1 MLLSSLLYTSLIVMS
16 KEIIVEFAAYL
27 KNAERSQSTVIAYS
41 KDLEQLMQYSEVEV
55 HLLDHAQLNEI
66 MQKMISELSFTPK
79 TISRKLNSFRMFYKF
94 LQENGK
100 ISHNPA
106 EKIDHPRFTP
116 KESRVLSSMEY
127 LALREVTRSNSRL
140 YMMIELMLQTGIRIG
155 ELSRLKIKDVHLD
168 STKPHLFIEEFST
181 NAARE
186 VPVNAKLASEL
197 KTYIASLP
205 PKYTENSPV
214 FATREGKSII
224 IRNIRS
230 SVDRAMIRA
239 GIENACVNDLRNT
252 FIVTQ
257 LKAGVPID
265 LVAEV
270 VGHRSRVTTNKYL
283 GFLGQEYKPNGENRI
298 VEL

>member
-1 MLLSSLLYTSLIVMS
+1 MS

-27 KNAERSQSTVIAYS
+27 KQADRSESTVIAYT
-41 KDLEQLMQYSEVEV
+41 KDLDQLIEYSEVEV

-66 MQKMISELSFTPK
+66 MQKMISELGFTPK

-94 LQENGK
+94 LQESGK
-100 ISHNPA
+100 VSHNPA

-116 KESRVLSSMEY
+116 KEPRVLSAMEY
-127 LALREVTRSNSRL
+127 LALREVTRSNPRL
-140 YMMIELMLQTGIRIG
+140 YTMIELMLQTGIRIG
-155 ELSRLKIKDVHLD
+155 ELSRLKIKDAHLTG
-168 STKPHLFIEEFST
+168 SKPFLFIEEFST

-186 VPVNAKLASEL
+186 VPVNTKLANTL
-197 KTYIASLP
+197 KDYIASLP
-205 PKYTENSPV
+205 SKYTENSPV
-214 FATREGKSII
+214 FGTREGKPII

-230 SVDRAMIRA
+230 SVDRAMVRA

-252 FIVTQ
+252 FIVAQ

-283 GFLGQEYKPNGENRI
+283 GLLGQEYKPNGENKI